1 MDELQV
7 HNRLAEYRQAVGLS
21 QQQVADAINV
31 SRKTISTI
39 ETSRFTPSVLI
50 ALQLAE
56 FYQVPVEQLFSL
68 RPFPAAG

>member
-7 HNRLAEYRQAVGLS
+7 YNRLAEQRQFAGLS
-21 QQQVADAINV
+21 QQQLADAINV

-56 FYQVPVEQLFSL
+56 FYQIPVEQLFSL
-68 RPFPAAG
+68 QPFPPQN

>member
-7 HNRLAEYRQAVGLS
+7 YNRLAEQRQVAGLS
-21 QQQVADAINV
+21 QQQLADAINV

-39 ETSRFTPSVLI
+39 ETCRFTPSVLI

-56 FYQVPVEQLFSL
+56 YFQVPVEQLFGL
-68 RPFPAAG
+68 QPFPPQN